1 MSRDIERYSQ
11 DYMSDYGFEKTLV
24 TYRQRVV
31 IDQLLA
37 IRPATVLEIGCGA
50 DLLYER
56 YLEQEL
62 PVKNWIV
69 VEPGGHF
76 CQKATQA
83 SLPGMKVIKGF
94 FEESVDVIMDALNQ
108 PPDFVI
114 CSGLLNEVS
123 SAQAL
128 LESIRITMDQHSVL
142 HVNVA
147 NAASFHRQLA
157 LVMALIPTLDTM
169 SDRNLLLQQHRVYD
183 FDSLISDLERTGF
196 TIHQKGGYF
205 TKPFTHAQMDSIA
218 PLLGDAVMEGLFELG
233 KHHPEMACEIFVNA
247 GISE

>member
-1 MSRDIERYSQ
+1 MSH
-11 DYMSDYGFEKTLV
+11 YGFEQILV
-24 TYRQRVV
+24 GYRQRVI

-37 IRPATVLEIGCGA
+37 AQPAVVLEIGCGA
-50 DLLYER
+50 DLLYAN
-56 YLEQEL
+56 YLEQES
-62 PVKNWIV
+62 PVQDWIV
-69 VEPGGHF
+69 VEPGSHF
-76 CQKATQA
+76 CKKANEA

-94 FEESVDVIMDALNQ
+94 FEDSIAVVMDALVQ

-123 SAQAL
+123 SAHAL
-128 LESIRITMDQHSVL
+128 LESIRITMDQHSIL

-157 LVMALIPTLDTM
+157 LAMALIPTLETM

-183 FDSLISDLERTGF
+183 FESLISDLERTGF